1 MHLFEI
7 ILVIVVALILLTVL
21 ILRYYPP
28 FGARASKE
36 KRQRFEQSA
45 QYDKQ
50 KRKFENLIPTSMSMN
65 PKEGMDLL
73 KQYMKGNV
81 NKRPRQPLQLAALS
95 LHATQTNS
103 GDPKVTWFGHSAAL
117 LEVDGVKLLLD
128 PMLGRAPSPAP
139 IIGGKRYSES
149 MAGIIDALPELDAI
163 IMSHDHYD
171 HLDYG
176 SIQRL
181 KHKVGQFIVPLG
193 VGSHF
198 ERWGVE
204 PERIREF
211 DWWDEYS
218 FHGLSLACTP
228 ARHFSGRS
236 LNDRNSTLWCS
247 WVIRGRSASVYFSG
261 DSGYGPHFVQIGEKY
276 GPFDLTLMECGQY
289 NERWSAIHMMPEQT
303 VQAHL
308 DVRGKV
314 MIPIHWAGFTLALHD
329 WTDPVERAV
338 RSAKEREVQVCTPR
352 IGETVRINAEA
363 YPTAAWWRE

>member
-1 MHLFEI
+1 MHAFEI
-7 ILVIVVALILLTVL
+7 IVAILIVLVVITVL
-21 ILRYYPP
+21 FLRYYPP

-36 KRQRFEQSA
+36 QRQRYGQSA
-45 QYDKQ
+45 PYNGQ

-65 PKEGMDLL
+65 AKEGVDLL
-73 KQYMKGNV
+73 KQYLKGNR
-81 NKRPRQPLQLAALS
+81 NARPRRPLSASAFDLQAI
-95 LHATQTNS
+95 HS
-103 GDPKVTWFGHSAAL
+103 GGEQPKVTWFGHSAAL
-117 LEVDGVKLLLD
+117 LELDGVKLLLD
-128 PMLGRAPSPAP
+128 PMLGRAPSPVP
-139 IIGGKRYSES
+139 VVGGKRYSES
-149 MAGIIDALPELDAI
+149 MAGIIEALPAIDAI

-193 VGSHF
+193 VGNHF
-198 ERWGVE
+198 ERWGIE
-204 PERIREF
+204 RERIKEF
-211 DWWDEYS
+211 DWWNEYS
-218 FHGLSLACTP
+218 FNGLSLACTP
-228 ARHFSGRS
+228 ARHFSGRG

-261 DSGYGPHFVQIGEKY
+261 DSGYGPHFAQIGEKY

-289 NERWSAIHMMPEQT
+289 NERWAAIHMMPEQT

-314 MIPIHWAGFTLALHD
+314 LIPIHWAGFTLALHD

-338 RSAKEREVQVCTPR
+338 RSAKERDVQVCTPR
-352 IGETVRINAEA
+352 IGETVAINAGA
-363 YPTAAWWRE
+363 YPTGAWWRE